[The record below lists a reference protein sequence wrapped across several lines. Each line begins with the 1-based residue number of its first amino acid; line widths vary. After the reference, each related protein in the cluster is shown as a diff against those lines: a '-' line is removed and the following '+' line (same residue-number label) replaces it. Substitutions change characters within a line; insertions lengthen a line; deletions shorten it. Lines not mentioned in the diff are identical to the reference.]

1 MKVAILA
8 MHELQGSKL
17 PTLEMC
23 NEQSSAAAVVFA
35 PAALVLCMS
44 PYIYAAGGERRARDC
59 CGALTRATVP
69 HERSVLL
76 VSSCLESC
84 KGKAAA
90 SSYQIIR
97 QII

>member
-1 MKVAILA
+1 

-17 PTLEMC
+17 PTLEIC
-23 NEQSSAAAVVFA
+23 NEQSSAAEVVFA
-35 PAALVLCMS
+35 AAALALCMS
-44 PYIYAAGGERRARDC
+44 PYIYAAGGERRTRDC

-76 VSSCLESC
+76 VSCLGSC

-90 SSYQIIR
+90 SFYQIIR